1 MESQMTNQLS
11 WSRMRS
17 KCKKGVL
24 LIPVHKS
31 RLWPR
36 EPWRPRLITTENLRG
51 AGCAK
56 KHTTSG
62 CTMFAVKRTLK
73 SWSSQMVDVIFQGK
87 LKVFYVLRFSI
98 APHCALRKSEACHGE
113 SFWTCL
119 AMLQLLRTC
128 VCVLTSGHPVSKFS
142 LWFMGVWLFLLH
154 RAGSRSSQDPKSQ
167 FPSCK
172 RATIL
177 LLTRKAPTIATYND
191 HWEIVADIV
200 DWWISRSAERETGN
214 VLKSH

>member
-11 WSRMRS
+11 SSKMRS

-24 LIPVHKS
+24 LVPGHKS
-31 RLWPR
+31 SLWPC
-36 EPWRPRLITTENLRG
+36 ELWRPRSITPENLRG

-56 KHTTSG
+56 KHTTS
-62 CTMFAVKRTLK
+62 CCKMFAVKRTLK
-73 SWSSQMVDVIFQGK
+73 SCSSQIVDVIFRGK
-87 LKVFYVLRFSI
+87 LKVFHGLRCSI
-98 APHCALRKSEACHGE
+98 PPHCVLRKSEAWHGN

-128 VCVLTSGHPVSKFS
+128 ICVLTSGHPVSRFS

-154 RAGSRSSQDPKSQ
+154 RAGNCSSQDTKSQ

-172 RATIL
+172 RAAIL
-177 LLTRKAPTIATYND
+177 LLTRQAPTISTYNY
-191 HWEIVADIV
+191 HWEIVADMV
-200 DWWISRSAERETGN
+200 DWWISCSAQSETF
-214 VLKSH
+214 